1 VEYRPNR
8 NTAILWK
15 TDHAKGKSHTREE
28 CKRRKLRM
36 WIWLMYSIQ
45 NEYGI
50 FKPAEIMV
58 RRATKVKEKLRWTN
72 LGYNTHVHVNVTRKL

>member
-1 VEYRPNR
+1 
-8 NTAILWK
+8 
-15 TDHAKGKSHTREE
+15 
-28 CKRRKLRM
+28 
-36 WIWLMYSIQ
+36 MYSIQ